1 MSSQVHGGADRALR
15 RAAEAGE
22 RWEQED
28 SEAVEVLQ
36 GSVVCA

>member
-22 RWEQED
+22 SWEQGD
-28 SEAVEVLQ
+28 SKAVEVLQ
-36 GSVVCA
+36 RGV